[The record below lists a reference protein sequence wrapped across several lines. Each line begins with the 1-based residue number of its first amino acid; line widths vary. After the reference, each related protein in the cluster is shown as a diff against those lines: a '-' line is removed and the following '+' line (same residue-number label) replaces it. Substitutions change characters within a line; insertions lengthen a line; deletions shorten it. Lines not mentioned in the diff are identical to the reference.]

1 MQLNMRSRIE
11 MTPRKRARWM
21 WLILLSC
28 ILAGCAGGS
37 GSSGFDVLAENA
49 AIQQALDSQ
58 DCEVF
63 EGLTICAA
71 GGKAPP
77 TDTPVAPAQTPTG
90 TPRPTNTA
98 RPTSTALSNL
108 TATPS
113 ENGATPTPTGTP
125 IAKGTA
131 TPSPTFAGPSA
142 TDTQAAAPTPTPTLS
157 VPNSPTP
164 SSTTTPGRAAVETN
178 TSPSDTLPCVP
189 NSDTTCTIVFVFSPV
204 GQPSSAAYRVAVR
217 TRNPDSVWRVV
228 EAPNNRAL
236 IEVSD
241 ANPGQQYQFV
251 VLVFS
256 EDPGPLPE
264 TVQVLAETGADSA
277 FVTPVVVPTLS

>member
-11 MTPRKRARWM
+11 MTPRKRAGWM

-58 DCEVF
+58 DCDVF

-71 GGKAPP
+71 GGEAPA

-90 TPRPTNTA
+90 TPRPTSTA
-98 RPTSTALSNL
+98 RPTSTEQSRR
-108 TATPS
+108 TPTPS
-113 ENGATPTPTGTP
+113 ENGATGTPTGTP
-125 IAKGTA
+125 IAIGTA
-131 TPSPTFAGPSA
+131 TRTATLAAPTV
-142 TDTQAAAPTPTPTLS
+142 TETQAAAPTPTPTLS
-157 VPNSPTP
+157 VPSSPTP
-164 SSTTTPGRAAVETN
+164 STTATPGRAAVETN

-189 NSDTTCTIVFVFSPV
+189 NSDTTCTIVFEFSPV

-241 ANPGQQYQFV
+241 APPGQEYQFA

-256 EDPGPLPE
+256 EDPGELPE
-264 TVQVLAETGADSA
+264 AVQLLADTGAESA
-277 FVTPVVVPTLS
+277 FVTAVIVPALS